1 MELDLDVSRSP
12 DQRAKH
18 AQASVVRL
26 DAVVHDGRPRLRV
39 RDDGTGGAHPSRG
52 SGLIGLTDRVEA
64 LGGTMTIVSPRHRGT
79 TIEVELPLTAL
90 EQG

>member
-26 DAVVHDGRPRLRV
+26 DAVVHDGRPRLGV

-52 SGLIGLTDRVEA
+52 FGLIGLTDRVEA
-64 LGGTMTIVSPRHRGT
+64 LGATMTIVSPRHSGT

>member
-26 DAVVHDGRPRLRV
+26 DAVVHDGRPRLSLGFATTVRV
-39 RDDGTGGAHPSRG
+39 AP
-52 SGLIGLTDRVEA
+52 IPPPAA
-64 LGGTMTIVSPRHRGT
+64 LV
-79 TIEVELPLTAL
+79 
-90 EQG
+90 